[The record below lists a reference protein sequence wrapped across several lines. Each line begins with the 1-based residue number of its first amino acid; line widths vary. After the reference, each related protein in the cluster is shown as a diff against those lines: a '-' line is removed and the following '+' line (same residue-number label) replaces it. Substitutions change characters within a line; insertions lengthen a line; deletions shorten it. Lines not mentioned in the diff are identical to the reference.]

1 MGNCQVVP
9 KSTDEEETFSDERIQ
24 QIAEI
29 MKKRSRL
36 TDNLYT
42 TPSTF
47 SFNVF
52 SRYIHRWDSDIARK
66 IACERA
72 AKLAFPDKTYV
83 ITYDYPHGYAI
94 VDMHISFVQFPD
106 PFRQQLNPRGE
117 PIGPSLYCSARDIPP
132 TENEKE
138 KEKKDKEKKD
148 KENA

>member
-94 VDMHISFVQFPD
+94 VDMHISFVQFPSPFAQPD
-106 PFRQQLNPRGE
+106 PISP
-117 PIGPSLYCSARDIPP
+117 PP
-132 TENEKE
+132 TESSGGRTGQEIRDAYARKRASEAEAEKTAE
-138 KEKKDKEKKD
+138 
-148 KENA
+148 